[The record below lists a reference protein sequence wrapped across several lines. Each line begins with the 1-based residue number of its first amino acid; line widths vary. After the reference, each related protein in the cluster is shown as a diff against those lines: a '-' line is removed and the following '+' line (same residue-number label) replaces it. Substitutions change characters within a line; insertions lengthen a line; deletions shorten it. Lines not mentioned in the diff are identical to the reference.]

1 MIRHS
6 FTLASLLAR
15 QVYGVVKN
23 WILRL
28 KSRVSQNE
36 QNSASGLR
44 LAITQT
50 KPLFIYERI

>member
-1 MIRHS
+1 VVRKTII
-6 FTLASLLAR
+6 R
-15 QVYGVVKN
+15 QVYGVGKN

-28 KSRVSQNE
+28 KSRVSQDE

-50 KPLFIYERI
+50 KPLLVY